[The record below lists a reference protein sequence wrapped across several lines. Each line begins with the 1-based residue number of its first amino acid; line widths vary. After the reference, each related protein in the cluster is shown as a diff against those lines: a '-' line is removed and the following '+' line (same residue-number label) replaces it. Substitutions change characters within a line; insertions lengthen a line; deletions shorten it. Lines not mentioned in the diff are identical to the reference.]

1 MIKSNLDIVKQD
13 VINCTKCELCKTR
26 TNSVPGKG
34 NFHSDVIFV
43 GEAPGRNEDLHGE
56 PFVGV
61 AGKKLSLALE
71 NAGISRDEVY
81 ITNTVKCRPPNNRV
95 PSKTER
101 ETCQEYIQKEIEII
115 KPKIICVL
123 GNTAFGSILG
133 GTEITKF
140 RGKIGRKENQ
150 LYFITIH
157 PAATIYNQGLIEVL
171 KEDIKKLFGLIRE
184 LKNGKQIS
192 VDIEFSS

>member
-1 MIKSNLDIVKQD
+1 MDLEAVRKS
-13 VINCTKCELCKTR
+13 VIECTKCDLCKTR

-34 NFHSDVIFV
+34 NFNSDVIFV
-43 GEAPGRNEDLHGE
+43 GEAPGKNEDLKGE

-61 AGKKLSLALE
+61 AGKKLLLALE
-71 NAGISRDEVY
+71 NAGVTRDEVY
-81 ITNTVKCRPPNNRV
+81 ITNTVKCRPPKNRI
-95 PSKTER
+95 PSVLEK

-133 GTEITKF
+133 GNEITKF
-140 RGKIGRKENQ
+140 RGKVGRKDGQ

-157 PAATIYNQGLIEVL
+157 PAATIYNQKLIEVL
-171 KEDIKKLFGLIRE
+171 KEDIKKLFEIIRE
-184 LKNGKQIS
+184 LKNGKEIPI
-192 VDIEFSS
+192 DIEFAS

>member
-1 MIKSNLDIVKQD
+1 MKSKLDVVKQD
-13 VINCTKCELCKTR
+13 VINCIKCDLCKTR

-34 NFHSDVIFV
+34 NFSSDVIFV

-71 NAGISRDEVY
+71 NAGVSREEVY
-81 ITNTVKCRPPNNRV
+81 ITNTVKCRPPKNRV
-95 PSKTER
+95 PTKIER
-101 ETCQEYIQKEIEII
+101 ETCQEYIKKEIEII

-140 RGKIGRKENQ
+140 RGKVGKKENQ

-184 LKNGKQIS
+184 LKNGNQITI
-192 VDIEFSS
+192 DIEFSP

>member
-1 MIKSNLDIVKQD
+1 MDLEAVRKRV
-13 VINCTKCELCKTR
+13 VECTKCDLCKTR
-26 TNSVPGKG
+26 THSVPGKG
-34 NFHSDVIFV
+34 NFNSDVIFV
-43 GEAPGRNEDLHGE
+43 GEAPGKNEDLHGE

-71 NAGISRDEVY
+71 NVGVTRDEVY
-81 ITNTVKCRPPNNRV
+81 ITNTVKCRPPKNRV
-95 PSKTER
+95 PSVLER
-101 ETCQEYIQKEIEII
+101 EACQEYIQKEIEII

-133 GTEITKF
+133 GSEITKF
-140 RGKIGRKENQ
+140 RGKVGRKDGL

-171 KEDIKKLFGLIRE
+171 KEDIKKLFEIIRE
-184 LKNGKQIS
+184 LKNGKEIS
-192 VDIEFSS
+192 IDIEFAS

>member
-1 MIKSNLDIVKQD
+1 MEFNLETIMQD
-13 VINCTKCELCKTR
+13 VIQCTKCDLCKTR

-34 NFHSDVIFV
+34 NFDSDVIFV
-43 GEAPGRNEDLHGE
+43 GEAPGRNEDLKGE

-71 NAGISRDEVY
+71 NVGISRDEVY
-81 ITNTVKCRPPNNRV
+81 ITNTVKCRPPKNRV
-95 PSKTER
+95 PSTIER
-101 ETCQEYIQKEIEII
+101 ETCQEYLQKEIEII
-115 KPKIICVL
+115 QPKIICVL

-140 RGKIGRKENQ
+140 RGKVGRKGKQ

-157 PAATIYNQGLIEVL
+157 PAATIYNQELIKVL
-171 KEDIKKLFGLIRE
+171 KEDIKKLFELIRE

-192 VDIEFSS
+192 IDIEFSS

>member
-1 MIKSNLDIVKQD
+1 MDLETVKKN
-13 VINCTKCELCKTR
+13 VIECTKCDLCKTR
-26 TNSVPGKG
+26 THSVPGKG
-34 NFHSDVIFV
+34 NFNSDVIFV
-43 GEAPGRNEDLHGE
+43 GEAPGKNEDLKGE

-71 NAGISRDEVY
+71 NAGVTRDEVY
-81 ITNTVKCRPPNNRV
+81 ITNTVKCRPPKNRV
-95 PSKTER
+95 PSVLER
-101 ETCQEYIQKEIEII
+101 EACQEYIQKEIEII

-133 GTEITKF
+133 GNEITKF
-140 RGKIGRKENQ
+140 RGKVGRKDGQ

-171 KEDIKKLFGLIRE
+171 KEDIKKLFEIIRE
-184 LKNGKQIS
+184 LKNGKEIS
-192 VDIEFSS
+192 IDIEFAS

>member
-1 MIKSNLDIVKQD
+1 MENNLETVRQN
-13 VINCTKCELCKTR
+13 VIECTKCDLCKTR
-26 TNSVPGKG
+26 TYSVPGKG
-34 NFHSDVIFV
+34 NFSSDVIFV
-43 GEAPGRNEDLHGE
+43 GEAPGRNEDLKGE

-61 AGKKLSLALE
+61 AGKKLTVALE

-95 PSKTER
+95 PSKSEK

-140 RGKIGRKENQ
+140 RGKVGRKNDQ

-157 PAATIYNQGLIEVL
+157 PAATIYNQKLIEVL
-171 KEDIKKLFGLIRE
+171 KEDIKKLFELIRE
-184 LKNGKQIS
+184 LKNEKQIT

>member
-1 MIKSNLDIVKQD
+1 MISKLDAVRKN
-13 VINCTKCELCKTR
+13 VIECTKCELNKTR

-43 GEAPGRNEDLHGE
+43 GEAPGRNEDLKGE

-71 NAGISRDEVY
+71 NAGISRDDIY

-95 PSKTER
+95 PSKIEK
-101 ETCQEYIQKEIEII
+101 ETCQDYIKKEIEII

-133 GTEITKF
+133 GTEITKY
-140 RGKIGRKENQ
+140 RGKIGKKDGQ

-171 KEDIKKLFGLIRE
+171 KEDVKKLFKIITE
-184 LKNGKQIS
+184 LKNGKEIPI
-192 VDIEFSS
+192 DIEFSS

>member
-1 MIKSNLDIVKQD
+1 MESNLDKIRQK
-13 VINCTKCELCKTR
+13 VIECTKCDLCKTR

-34 NFHSDVIFV
+34 SFESDVIFV
-43 GEAPGRNEDLHGE
+43 GEAPGRNEDLKGE

-71 NAGISRDEVY
+71 YAGISRDEVY

-95 PSKTER
+95 PNKTEK
-101 ETCQEYIQKEIEII
+101 EKCQEYIQKEIKII

-133 GTEITKF
+133 GTEITKY
-140 RGKIGRKENQ
+140 RGKVGKKDNQ

-157 PAATIYNQGLIEVL
+157 PAATIYNQAMIEVL
-171 KEDIKKLFGLIRE
+171 KKDIKKLFELIRE
-184 LKNGKQIS
+184 LKNGKEIP
-192 VDIEFSS
+192 VDIEFAS

>member
-1 MIKSNLDIVKQD
+1 MDLEEIKKR
-13 VINCTKCELCKTR
+13 VIECTKCDLCKTR
-26 TNSVPGKG
+26 THSVPGKG
-34 NFHSDVIFV
+34 NFNSDVIFV
-43 GEAPGRNEDLHGE
+43 GEAPGKNEDLHGE

-71 NAGISRDEVY
+71 NAGVTRDEVY
-81 ITNTVKCRPPNNRV
+81 ITNTVKCRPPKNRV
-95 PSKTER
+95 PSVLER
-101 ETCQEYIQKEIEII
+101 EACQEYIQKEIEII

-133 GTEITKF
+133 GNEIIKF
-140 RGKIGRKENQ
+140 RGKVGRKNGL

-171 KEDIKKLFGLIRE
+171 KEDIKKLFEIIRE
-184 LKNGKQIS
+184 LKNGKEIS
-192 VDIEFSS
+192 IDIEFAS

>member
-1 MIKSNLDIVKQD
+1 MKNLEKVRQE
-13 VINCTKCELCKTR
+13 VIECTKCDLCKTR
-26 TNSVPGKG
+26 KNSVPGKG
-34 NFHSDVIFV
+34 NFNSDVIFI
-43 GEAPGRNEDLHGE
+43 GEAPGRNEDLQGE
-56 PFVGV
+56 PFVGI
-61 AGKKLSLALE
+61 AGKKLALALE
-71 NAGISRDEVY
+71 NVGISRDEIY

-95 PSKTER
+95 PSTIER
-101 ETCQEYIQKEIEII
+101 ETCKEYIHREIEII

-133 GTEITKF
+133 GSEITKF
-140 RGKIGRKENQ
+140 RGKVGRKDNQ

-184 LKNGKQIS
+184 LKNGKEIS
-192 VDIEFSS
+192 IDIEFSS

>member
-1 MIKSNLDIVKQD
+1 MTLEMESIRQQVVK
-13 VINCTKCELCKTR
+13 CTKCDLCETR

-34 NFHSDVIFV
+34 NFYSDVVFV

-71 NAGISRDEVY
+71 NAGVSRDDVY
-81 ITNTVKCRPPNNRV
+81 ITNTVKCRPPKNRV
-95 PSKTER
+95 PSVKEK
-101 ETCQEYIQKEIEII
+101 ETCNEYLQKEIEII
-115 KPKIICVL
+115 KPKMICVL

-140 RGKIGRKENQ
+140 RGKVGRKNQQ

-157 PAATIYNQGLIEVL
+157 PAATIYNQELIGVL
-171 KEDIKKLFGLIRE
+171 KEDIKKLFELIRE
-184 LKNGKQIS
+184 LKNDKEIPID
-192 VDIEFSS
+192 VEYSS

>member
-1 MIKSNLDIVKQD
+1 MVANLETLRQN
-13 VINCTKCELCKTR
+13 VIECTKCELCKTR

-34 NFHSDVIFV
+34 NFNSDVMFV

-71 NAGISRDEVY
+71 NAGVSRADVY
-81 ITNTVKCRPPNNRV
+81 ITNTVKCRPPKNRV
-95 PSKTER
+95 PSVKEK
-101 ETCQEYIQKEIEII
+101 ETCDEYLQKEIEII

-140 RGKIGRKENQ
+140 RGKVGRRNEQ

-157 PAATIYNQGLIEVL
+157 PAATIYNQELIGVL
-171 KEDIKKLFGLIRE
+171 KDDIKKLFELIRE
-184 LKNGKQIS
+184 LKNGKEIPIDVEYS
-192 VDIEFSS
+192 A

>member
-1 MIKSNLDIVKQD
+1 MDLETVKKN
-13 VINCTKCELCKTR
+13 VIECTKCDLCKTR
-26 TNSVPGKG
+26 THSVPGKG
-34 NFHSDVIFV
+34 NFNSDVIFV
-43 GEAPGRNEDLHGE
+43 GEAPGKNEDLKGE

-71 NAGISRDEVY
+71 NIGVTRDEVY
-81 ITNTVKCRPPNNRV
+81 ITNTVKCRPPKNRV
-95 PSKTER
+95 PSIIEKEA
-101 ETCQEYIQKEIEII
+101 CQEYIQKEIEII

-133 GTEITKF
+133 GNEITKF
-140 RGKIGRKENQ
+140 RGKVGRKDGQ

-171 KEDIKKLFGLIRE
+171 KEDIKKLFEIIRE
-184 LKNGKQIS
+184 LKNGKEIS
-192 VDIEFSS
+192 IDIEFAS

>member
-1 MIKSNLDIVKQD
+1 MISKLDTVRKN
-13 VINCTKCELCKTR
+13 VIECTKCELSKTR

-43 GEAPGRNEDLHGE
+43 GEAPGRNKDLKGE

-71 NAGISRDEVY
+71 NAGVSRDDIY

-95 PSKTER
+95 PSKIEK
-101 ETCQEYIQKEIEII
+101 ETCQDYIKKEIEII

-133 GTEITKF
+133 GTEITKY
-140 RGKIGRKENQ
+140 RGKIGKKDGQ

-171 KEDIKKLFGLIRE
+171 KEDVKKLFKIITE
-184 LKNGKQIS
+184 LKNGKEIPI
-192 VDIEFSS
+192 DIEFSS